1 MIKGKSFWIV
11 FCYESFIVFKLLILS
26 TNCIIAQVVDAS
38 FLCVSTDDINA
49 VLFIFIWLFYWSKI
63 CDFKDE
69 IMDIISDILIIIL
82 DSWCERKSFLNINI
96 CCKKNSSMFMKLNSV
111 FVLAVCLYCFTQR
124 ATWIYKW
131 SLSSSCSRVRI
142 THKFHISL

>member
-63 CDFKDE
+63 CDFKD
-69 IMDIISDILIIIL
+69 
-82 DSWCERKSFLNINI
+82 
-96 CCKKNSSMFMKLNSV
+96 
-111 FVLAVCLYCFTQR
+111 
-124 ATWIYKW
+124 
-131 SLSSSCSRVRI
+131 
-142 THKFHISL
+142 